1 VKKSLLIS
9 FLLFLT
15 VLSAAG
21 DGWAAPRLLKVRKW
35 SSPEFTRVVLDLDA
49 PAAYEIQSAASASI
63 LVVYLPD
70 LLLPQGPREIL
81 IEDRVIRKVM
91 LDAGERTRVTFF
103 LYQPTRW
110 KVFPLRRSS
119 DGPDRLVIDIFKP
132 AVPLEE
138 KAARLPLPETGR
150 KIAPPQKT
158 EGPPQ
163 KPPEPSPKPAGPPA
177 KMEETARMAEPPR
190 KKIEPPPK
198 AEDPPRP
205 VERPLAAETP
215 PRPAEKS
222 GKEAERPPAVLR
234 EEVRAKEG
242 ASPRAA
248 ARLLEIRQWA
258 APDHTRVVIDLE
270 GAPQYELVPGADP
283 LTHSLILRGTVL
295 SKGAREIAVADQV
308 IRTLK
313 LEAAGRADAKLTVF
327 LVKPAALSVFLL
339 KPYQDKPDRLVI
351 DVSRPDLEEKEKA
364 GRQVSREL
372 KAGKKKII
380 VLDPGHGGEDPGA
393 IGPRGTMEKEIVLS
407 LAQGLQK
414 VLDSTGE
421 TRAFLTRRGDYFVPL
436 SERVKIAQEYGA
448 DLFISLHANGS
459 RSRQTRGTSIY
470 CLSLKGASD
479 TATQLLAQKENASDL
494 IGGMSAAP
502 AQRDLDSI
510 LLDLKQTHSINESL
524 QLGGIALSE
533 LGRVNA
539 VQFST
544 PRQAGFAVLKAPE
557 FPAILVE
564 TAYITHPNEESLLRK
579 KSFQEKI
586 SQAIF
591 AAVKRFIPRLS
602 AREEESGP
610 GGDKPPRGKR
620 GT

>member
-1 VKKSLLIS
+1 
-9 FLLFLT
+9 
-15 VLSAAG
+15 
-21 DGWAAPRLLKVRKW
+21 
-35 SSPEFTRVVLDLDA
+35 
-49 PAAYEIQSAASASI
+49 
-63 LVVYLPD
+63 
-70 LLLPQGPREIL
+70 
-81 IEDRVIRKVM
+81 M
-91 LDAGERTRVTFF
+91 
-103 LYQPTRW
+103 
-110 KVFPLRRSS
+110 
-119 DGPDRLVIDIFKP
+119 
-132 AVPLEE
+132 
-138 KAARLPLPETGR
+138 
-150 KIAPPQKT
+150 
-158 EGPPQ
+158 
-163 KPPEPSPKPAGPPA
+163 
-177 KMEETARMAEPPR
+177 
-190 KKIEPPPK
+190 
-198 AEDPPRP
+198 
-205 VERPLAAETP
+205 
-215 PRPAEKS
+215 
-222 GKEAERPPAVLR
+222 
-234 EEVRAKEG
+234 
-242 ASPRAA
+242 
-248 ARLLEIRQWA
+248 
-258 APDHTRVVIDLE
+258 VIDLA

-295 SKGAREIAVADQV
+295 PRGPREIAVADQV

-313 LEAAGRADAKLTVF
+313 LEEAGRAETKLTVF

-351 DVSRPDLEEKEKA
+351 DISRPDLEEKEKA
-364 GRQVSREL
+364 GRQLSREL

-539 VQFST
+539 IQFST
-544 PRQAGFAVLKAPE
+544 PPPGRVCRAEG
-557 FPAILVE
+557 
-564 TAYITHPNEESLLRK
+564 
-579 KSFQEKI
+579 
-586 SQAIF
+586 
-591 AAVKRFIPRLS
+591 
-602 AREEESGP
+602 ARVSGHP
-610 GGDKPPRGKR
+610 GGDGLHHPPERGDPCCGKR
-620 GT
+620 AFRKRSARPYSRR

>member
-1 VKKSLLIS
+1 
-9 FLLFLT
+9 
-15 VLSAAG
+15 
-21 DGWAAPRLLKVRKW
+21 
-35 SSPEFTRVVLDLDA
+35 
-49 PAAYEIQSAASASI
+49 
-63 LVVYLPD
+63 
-70 LLLPQGPREIL
+70 
-81 IEDRVIRKVM
+81 
-91 LDAGERTRVTFF
+91 
-103 LYQPTRW
+103 
-110 KVFPLRRSS
+110 
-119 DGPDRLVIDIFKP
+119 
-132 AVPLEE
+132 
-138 KAARLPLPETGR
+138 
-150 KIAPPQKT
+150 
-158 EGPPQ
+158 
-163 KPPEPSPKPAGPPA
+163 
-177 KMEETARMAEPPR
+177 MEETPKIAEPPR

-198 AEDPPRP
+198 
-205 VERPLAAETP
+205 
-215 PRPAEKS
+215 PAES
-222 GKEAERPPAVLR
+222 SRPAERPPAAALLNPPEKSGKGAERPPAAPR
-234 EEVRAKEG
+234 EEARTTDVG
-242 ASPRAA
+242 APRAA
-248 ARLLEIRQWA
+248 ARLLEVRQWA
-258 APDHTRVVIDLE
+258 APDHTRVVIDLA

-295 SKGAREIAVADQV
+295 PRGPREIAVADQV

-313 LEAAGRADAKLTVF
+313 LEEAGRAETKLTVF

-351 DVSRPDLEEKEKA
+351 DISRPDLEEKEKA
-364 GRQVSREL
+364 GRQLSREL